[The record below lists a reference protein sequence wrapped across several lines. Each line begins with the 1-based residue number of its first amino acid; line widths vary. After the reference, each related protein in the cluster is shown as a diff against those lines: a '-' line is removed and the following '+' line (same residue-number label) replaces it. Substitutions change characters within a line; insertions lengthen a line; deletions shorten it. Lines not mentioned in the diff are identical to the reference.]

1 MSDLFRRDLDRIE
14 VPTEAVWVPVRR
26 RRSPIR
32 SLLAV
37 AGAAALVVA
46 AATVGLAVR
55 RDGDVTGPVAATAS
69 LPSGTQDRAP
79 IHDTANAAAW
89 ATGHVP
95 TDTILALLARAGLTA
110 RVSPPAP
117 AKALLFNATDLELVA
132 IDDRAVAGFVIYRY
146 RDAAA
151 AAAAYQLSIVRDP
164 TRGTISWRAKP
175 RFVLIGDALV
185 NYVTNDDAAHER
197 IARSLVYP
205 HLATVP
211 PPVCVE
217 ERERTLGM
225 SSIILRLDRAATK
238 RMTVADLIAGGG
250 PQVGPR
256 VDPNTV
262 VCVVAVAGE
271 LWQPRVVLAAPSF
284 PWGIF
289 VWGIAGE
296 PIGST
301 STHGGAWPSYFD
313 ALPNRV
319 PNPYPGTLVELVDAM
334 TVRVKLESPMLSQE
348 FGSPVLLRIDRYTEL
363 RPSARDIGAL
373 GLRVGDRVFVFFQR
387 ERRDPADGA
396 YLMSK
401 LALVP

>member
-1 MSDLFRRDLDRIE
+1 MSDVFRRDLDRIE
-14 VPTEAVWVPVRR
+14 VPAEALWVPARR
-26 RRSPIR
+26 RRSPIG
-32 SLLAV
+32 SLVAV
-37 AGAAALVVA
+37 AGAATLVVA
-46 AATVGLAVR
+46 AVTGGLALR
-55 RDGDVTGPVAATAS
+55 RDADVAAPTQPSAS
-69 LPSGTQDRAP
+69 PGASVAP
-79 IHDTANAAAW
+79 ASIHHTANIAAW

-95 TDTILALLARAGLTA
+95 TGTILTLLARGGIDA

-132 IDDRAVAGFVIYRY
+132 VNDGAVRGFVIYRY

-151 AAAAYQLSIVRDP
+151 AATAYRLPLVHDP
-164 TRGTISWRAKP
+164 TRGTISWVAKA
-175 RFVLIGDALV
+175 RFVLMGDALV
-185 NYVTNDDAAHER
+185 SYGMDDDAAHER
-197 IARSLVYP
+197 IARALVYP
-205 HLATVP
+205 DLATLP
-211 PPVCVE
+211 PSVCVE

-271 LWQPRVVLAAPSF
+271 LWQPRGVLAAPSF

-319 PNPYPGTLVELVDAM
+319 PNPTPGTVAELVDAM